1 MIKIKVSN
9 LSNGRYDYDFEGKA
23 SDLEI
28 YEPYI
33 GNFMTDAVLS
43 KFDNQIILDAE
54 TEITANLICDRCA
67 NEFPSVIK
75 SNFRNVYLFRV
86 NIKDA
91 EGENE
96 KEDVVFI
103 HPDTD
108 KIDLDKD
115 IRDYAVLAVPMK
127 NLCSEDCKG
136 LCPKCGMNLNEGLCD
151 CNEVN
156 IDPRWEPIQKLKSKN
171 K

>member
-33 GNFMTDAVLS
+33 GNFMTNVVLS

-54 TEITANLICDRCA
+54 TGIKANLICDRCA
-67 NEFPSVIK
+67 NEFHSVIK

-91 EGENE
+91 EGE
-96 KEDVVFI
+96 KEDVIFI

-136 LCPKCGMNLNEGLCD
+136 LCPKCGKNLNEGPCN
-151 CNEVN
+151 CNEEE

>member
-9 LSNGRYDYDFEGKA
+9 LSNGRYDYDLEGKA

-33 GNFMTDAVLS
+33 GNFMTNVVLS

-54 TEITANLICDRCA
+54 TGITANLICDRCA
-67 NEFPSVIK
+67 NEFQSVIK
-75 SNFRNVYLFRV
+75 SNFRNVYLFSV
-86 NIKDA
+86 NIKDS
-91 EGENE
+91 EGE

-136 LCPKCGMNLNEGLCD
+136 LCPKCGKNLNEGLCD
-151 CNEVN
+151 CNEEN

>member
-9 LSNGRYDYDFEGKA
+9 LSNGRYDYDFEGRA

-33 GNFMTDAVLS
+33 GNFKANVVLS

-54 TEITANLICDRCA
+54 TGIIANLICDRCA
-67 NEFPSVIK
+67 NEFHSVIK
-75 SNFRNVYLFRV
+75 SNFRNVYLFRM

-91 EGENE
+91 EGE

-115 IRDYAVLAVPMK
+115 IRDYAVLVVPMK

-136 LCPKCGMNLNEGLCD
+136 LCPKCGKNLNEGVCD
-151 CNEVN
+151 CNEEN